1 MDEKKIPPQEEPNFS
16 EKEPNHDSQDRLT
29 GLLSSIQNGWQ
40 VTILRGQPGWCRGHL
55 ETIEYYGS
63 DENEPIDV
71 NYLIRQ
77 WGGRKL
83 YLRVHDEKGRYAGGG
98 SISLFT
104 YPPKI
109 RGQILNE
116 SDQYGMSPGP
126 QGTFTQNV
134 PPPMHHPPQPPSAQP
149 FDITKLFE
157 LASKQKNADLG
168 SVMELMKNFQSQVQ
182 APQQQ
187 VDPMAGMQQMV
198 AMAQMFKQMKE
209 VFGEL
214 GGDGGGGGG
223 SEDGIA
229 PIAAEVVKALV
240 ANRQQPAPARG
251 SLTGPRPGFTGPP
264 KSGAPTQNAPQN
276 VPPPKENDI
285 EAGNIM
291 QIAKRLSDLNPE
303 DAAGCIHLAYEGM
316 PKEKSEEAAQAF
328 MRQMGDGE
336 GGGYQ
341 DPEDL

>member
-1 MDEKKIPPQEEPNFS
+1 MDEKEIPTTAKPS
-16 EKEPNHDSQDRLT
+16 LDEKEVDTASQDRLS
-29 GLLSSIQNGWQ
+29 GLLSSIQSGWK
-40 VTILRGQPGWCRGHL
+40 VTILRGEPGWCRGHL
-55 ETIEYYGS
+55 ETIEYYG
-63 DENEPIDV
+63 DEDNEPIDV

-83 YLRVHDEKGRYAGGG
+83 YLKVHNEGGKWVGGG
-98 SISLFT
+98 SISLFS
-104 YPPKI
+104 YPPKV

-116 SDQYGMSPGP
+116 MESYGMTPGP
-126 QGTFTQNV
+126 QGTFSQNV
-134 PPPMHHPPQPPSAQP
+134 QPHYPPPPPQPG
-149 FDITKLFE
+149 FDVAKLFE
-157 LASKQKNADLG
+157 MASNQKGANLE
-168 SVMELMKNFQSQVQ
+168 SVMKMMETFRAQM
-182 APQQQ
+182 PQPQP
-187 VDPMAGMQQMV
+187 VDPMAGMQQMMG
-198 AMAQMFKQMKE
+198 MAQMFKQMRE
-209 VFGEL
+209 IFGDL

-223 SEDGIA
+223 GGDGDGIA

-240 ANRQQPAPARG
+240 ASRQQPAPARG

-341 DPEDL
+341 DPEDP